1 MNTLTASTL
10 APMATIRPAD
20 DLGPVLAGRGQATVL
35 RRRIEQLARK
45 DEPVTVDFGGVLTA
59 SPSFADELFA
69 KLDSALVEDGQV
81 VFENV
86 PASVSAIARYVQAG
100 RGTVLPA

>member
-1 MNTLTASTL
+1 
-10 APMATIRPAD
+10 MATIRPAD
-20 DLGPVLAGRGQATVL
+20 ELGPVLAGRAQATVL
-35 RRRIEQLARK
+35 RRRVEQFVRSG
-45 DEPVTVDFGGVLTA
+45 EPVVIDFDGVLTA

-86 PASVSAIARYVQAG
+86 PGSVSSIARYVRAG
-100 RGTVLPA
+100 RGNVLPA